1 MFSLVHFNAFHSMF
15 MHLKAAL
22 KKKNTLMQT
31 FRIFTLKRAN
41 VMRKEIDQMCNY
53 GTY

>member
-1 MFSLVHFNAFHSMF
+1 MFSLFHFNAFHSMF
-15 MHLKAAL
+15 MHLKATL
-22 KKKNTLMQT
+22 KKKIHINVDFQN
-31 FRIFTLKRAN
+31 FTLKRAN